1 MAEAVH
7 SMSMTDRRTMTLTG
21 VTDTERFDEDTII
34 IYTCAGMMTIK
45 GRGMKVGELSL
56 ENGQLSLTGEINS
69 VTYGDRD
76 RTGKTGMLGK
86 LFR

>member
-1 MAEAVH
+1 MGESVH
-7 SMSMTDRRTMTLTG
+7 SMTLTDRKSMTVTG

-56 ENGQLSLTGEINS
+56 ESGNMTLTGEISS

-76 RTGKTGMLGK
+76 RTGKTGVLGK

>member
-1 MAEAVH
+1 MADNIH
-7 SMSMTDRRTMTLTG
+7 TMTLTDRKTMTVSG

-34 IYTCAGMMTIK
+34 IYTCAGIMTIK

-56 ENGQLSLTGEINS
+56 ENGSMTLTGEIS
-69 VTYGDRD
+69 SIVYGDRD
-76 RTGKTGMLGK
+76 RTGKTGMMGK

>member
-1 MAEAVH
+1 MSDSVH
-7 SMSMTDRRTMTLTG
+7 SMSLTDRKSMTVTG
-21 VTDTERFDEDTII
+21 VTDTGQFDEDTII
-34 IYTCAGMMTIK
+34 IYTCAGMMTIR

-56 ENGQLSLTGEINS
+56 ENGQLSLTGEISS